1 MKSILLLAKKN
12 NTVAVFKLFCLL
24 SAVFFIT
31 GCPNNK
37 GGKNTTPTYPI
48 GYRYPHIATDTT
60 ELLVWL
66 DPTTRDESLP
76 GWIDSIKNLYGDV
89 NTKSV
94 CESCDSS
101 LRLLGGAGIAN
112 FIQTQTTCTQGKTN
126 CGPSGG
132 GNGIYWSLNFPVHF
146 TDSIYKELHVV
157 DSPQDR
163 QSTESA
169 VVVAVFDTGD
179 DPDETLLKKHFYKA
193 PPGIVSC
200 KGIGGNAGWNFVNDS
215 KDWRDDYFANG
226 GSKHGTVVSGFI
238 VNQEKEYGKNAIKI
252 LPVKIHDSGGRSN
265 LYHILCGLAYA
276 QKLGANIINAS
287 FGFYAPKYRQTDTG
301 LTPDVSATL
310 LKAYMQHYLT
320 DNKIIMVAAAG
331 NKDDD
336 NEKLIYPSMNPLGV
350 RNLDSVS
357 FYPASLA
364 PELWNVIA
372 ATTINVSM
380 VCPQQNYSSHVV
392 DIGVFADKDFVF
404 QNPIA
409 PSEAVIGTSFAT
421 PIVSGKIAANYFR
434 IQPFLLPG
442 VPSPSKS
449 AIWEALGTTITQTS
463 TAATRPASQLVNGRV
478 THKHS

>member
-1 MKSILLLAKKN
+1 MKSISLLAKKN

-24 SAVFFIT
+24 PAVFFIT
-31 GCPNNK
+31 GCPNKKSGN
-37 GGKNTTPTYPI
+37 NTIPTPPVAYK
-48 GYRYPHIATDTT
+48 YPHIATDTT

-66 DPTTRDESLP
+66 DPTAGDESLP
-76 GWIDSIKNLYGDV
+76 NWIDSIKRIYGDV
-89 NTKSV
+89 NIKSV
-94 CESCDSS
+94 CEDCDSS
-101 LRLLGGAGIAN
+101 LMLLSGAGIPN

-132 GNGIYWSLNFPVHF
+132 GNGLYWSLNFPVQF
-146 TDSIYKELHVV
+146 TDSIDKENHVI
-157 DSPQDR
+157 DTMPNHQP
-163 QSTESA
+163 TKSA

-200 KGIGGNAGWNFVNDS
+200 KGISGNAGWNFVNDS

-226 GSKHGTVVSGFI
+226 GSKHGTIVSGFI
-238 VNQEKEYGKNAIKI
+238 VNQEKEYGENAIKI
-252 LPVKIHDSGGRSN
+252 LPVKIHDAVGRSN

-287 FGFYAPKYRQTDTG
+287 FGFYAPKYHQTDAG
-301 LTPDVSATL
+301 LMPDVSATL

-320 DNKIIMVAAAG
+320 DNKIIIVAAAG
-331 NKDDD
+331 NKDDA
-336 NEKLIYPSMNPLGV
+336 NEKLIYPSMNPTGV

-372 ATTINVSM
+372 ATTINNSM
-380 VCPQQNYSSHVV
+380 ACPDQNYSSHVV

-409 PSEAVIGTSFAT
+409 PSEAVKGSSFAT
-421 PIVSGKIAANYFR
+421 PIVTGKIAANYFR
-434 IQPFLLPG
+434 LQPVLSAVG
-442 VPSPSKS
+442 TVPSKS
-449 AIWEALGTTITQTS
+449 AIWGALGTTITQTS
-463 TAATRPASQLVNGRV
+463 TAPTRPASQLVNGRV

>member
-12 NTVAVFKLFCLL
+12 KTVAVFKLFCLL

-37 GGKNTTPTYPI
+37 SGNNTTLTHVSV
-48 GYRYPHIATDTT
+48 YRYPHIAADTS

-66 DPTTRDESLP
+66 DPTAGDESLSN
-76 GWIDSIKNLYGDV
+76 WIDSIKRIYGDV

-101 LRLLGGAGIAN
+101 LRLLGGAGIAT

-132 GNGIYWSLNFPVHF
+132 GNGLYWSLNFPVQF
-146 TDSIYKELHVV
+146 TDSIDKENQVTDLIPNRQPTKSDVV
-157 DSPQDR
+157 I
-163 QSTESA
+163 
-169 VVVAVFDTGD
+169 AVFDTGD
-179 DPDETLLKKHFYKA
+179 DPDEMLLNNHFYTA
-193 PPGIVSC
+193 PADSISC
-200 KGIGGNAGWNFVNDS
+200 KGINGNAGWNFVSDT

-238 VNQEKEYGKNAIKI
+238 VNQEKEYGENGIRI
-252 LPVKIHDSGGRSN
+252 LPVKVHDSNGRSD
-265 LYHILCGLAYA
+265 LYHILCGIAYA

-287 FGFYAPKYRQTDTG
+287 FGFYAPKYRQTDAG
-301 LTPDVSATL
+301 LMPDVSATL

-320 DNKIIMVAAAG
+320 DNKIIMVAASG
-331 NKDDD
+331 NKDDA

-372 ATTINVSM
+372 VTTINNSM
-380 VCPQQNYSSHVV
+380 VCPDQNYSSHVV

-409 PSEAVIGTSFAT
+409 TSEAVIGTSFAT
-421 PIVSGKIAANYFR
+421 PIVTGKIAANYFR
-434 IQPFLLPG
+434 LHPVLSSVG
-442 VPSPSKS
+442 TAPSKS
-449 AIWEALGTTITQTS
+449 AIWAALGTGITQTFTGS
-463 TAATRPASQLVNGRV
+463 TPPPSQLVNGRV